1 MIDNKKDRLNNA
13 SPTSSA
19 SKKEF
24 GLDVYWNAFKIF
36 FKIGAFTLGGGYAM
50 IPIIE
55 SEVVDKQK
63 WISKEQFLD
72 LIAVAQSCPGV
83 FAVNICIFLG

>member
-36 FKIGAFTLGGGYAM
+36 FKIGAFTLGGGYA
-50 IPIIE
+50 
-55 SEVVDKQK
+55 
-63 WISKEQFLD
+63 
-72 LIAVAQSCPGV
+72 
-83 FAVNICIFLG
+83 